1 MKILVSDFEST
12 STYFMAKAKLINRI
26 KIIKKMQ
33 LENLKDSQSQKWT
46 ACDNRFRL

>member
-1 MKILVSDFEST
+1 MRHFEST
-12 STYFMAKAKLINRI
+12 FILRGKSKTNLPHKDSQ
-26 KIIKKMQ
+26 KKMQ